1 MLGINS
7 TQISARKTNP
17 GLTQH
22 YFEWDSHGVGP
33 LGLPLVTLRGPCQTS
48 PVKLMKTK
56 ACGVSI
62 LLRFQQEKQIQG
74 WQTKILNG
82 TPTGLALRGYPKGPP
97 SEVSKIIWIGPWVSR
112 IDCCNGQWCGSI
124 YMVKNSLKT
133 QRNAFFACF
142 WTYVKQPHGHIS
154 WATPIPFASINSMNP
169 RINPWHWNG

>member
-7 TQISARKTNP
+7 TLISARKTNF

-22 YFEWDSHGVGP
+22 YFWM
-33 LGLPLVTLRGPCQTS
+33 GLPRGWPIRVTPGYPEGPPSEVCS
-48 PVKLMKTK
+48 EVDETK
-56 ACGVSI
+56 ACWVSI